1 MMNDKQK
8 LDVLNRLHRIKG
20 QVGGIERMVEEGR
33 YCVDVLT
40 QVAAVTSA
48 LRRVEDRILSG
59 HLHSCVAGAMRS
71 GDRVDQNEKVDE
83 IIELLDK
90 FRKHG

>member
-59 HLHSCVAGAMRS
+59 HLHSCVAAAMRT
-71 GDRVDQNEKVDE
+71 GDRIEQNEKVDE
-83 IIELLDK
+83 IIDLLDK